1 MAVTADRTSMGILAA
16 VALAAVAGCGGPGP
30 TSTNTPRE
38 MFEAVLM
45 SPVVGGVSDL
55 QGVGDT
61 WQGYS
66 LYLRF
71 TATSDCIDSLI
82 ATGYRDVYW
91 SDIEEEFDL
100 PAGYDRFDPDWAPGA
115 ICDKDCYFD
124 EVENSWTHSGTHWL
138 VVDRESGTVYFRGLG
153 A

>member
-1 MAVTADRTSMGILAA
+1 MVLTAGRAAIPVFMAAFLASA
-16 VALAAVAGCGGPGP
+16 PGCGGPGP
-30 TSTNTPRE
+30 TSANTPRE

-55 QGVGDT
+55 QGAGDT

-71 TATSDCIDSLI
+71 TATRDCIDSLI

-91 SDIEEEFDL
+91 SDIEDEFDL
-100 PAGYDRFDPDWAPGA
+100 PLGYDRFDPPWAPGS
-115 ICDKDCYFD
+115 IYDKDCYID

-138 VVDRESGTVYFRGLG
+138 VVDREDGTVYFRGLG

>member
-1 MAVTADRTSMGILAA
+1 MTAGHTTMGIFSA
-16 VALAAVAGCGGPGP
+16 VALTTAAGCGGSGP

-38 MFEAVLM
+38 IFEAVLM

-71 TATSDCIDSLI
+71 SATDVCIDSLI
-82 ATGYRDVYW
+82 ATGYREVYW
-91 SDIEEEFDL
+91 SDIEDEFDL
-100 PAGYDRFDPDWAPGA
+100 PPGYDRFDPPWAPGS
-115 ICDKDCYFD
+115 IYDKDCYID
-124 EVENSWTHSGTHWL
+124 EVENSWTSSGTHWL
-138 VVDRESGTVYFRGLG
+138 VVDRENGTVYFRGLG